1 MSTPLKI
8 KRYKLMTILKSYNS
22 AQEFEMVDPSLIR
35 PEIALD
41 DFLPIFISSALV
53 LVFGGFYVGIYTAV
67 KVKLLKKWT
76 MPLAYVFWLI
86 TVYCLYV
93 MGSLMHVGEFTAKA
107 LVVAM
112 IGYLLLPH
120 AVYYMQNQVHEE
132 NEH

>member
-1 MSTPLKI
+1 MI
-8 KRYKLMTILKSYNS
+8 
-22 AQEFEMVDPSLIR
+22 DPSVIR

-53 LVFGGFYVGIYTAV
+53 LFFGGFYVGIYTAV
-67 KVKLLKKWT
+67 KVKMLNPWF
-76 MPLAYVFWLI
+76 MPIAYIFWLL
-86 TVYCLYV
+86 TAYCLYV